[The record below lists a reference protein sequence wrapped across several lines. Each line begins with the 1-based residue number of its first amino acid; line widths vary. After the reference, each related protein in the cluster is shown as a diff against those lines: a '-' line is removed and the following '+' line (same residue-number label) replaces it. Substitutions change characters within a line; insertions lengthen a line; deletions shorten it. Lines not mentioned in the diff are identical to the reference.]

1 MRLEMNFSRFSP
13 SHESVPSDVTRN
25 LKEEKTCI
33 PDVPILPYAPA
44 WVRKRQTSSQTNIT
58 SKSTSSPDFGERMAM
73 IQKAIKQAGL
83 PKCDLCDQII
93 ASGAMPYLSENGV
106 GLNVCLKCVQKAIR
120 VYIQANGKKF

>member
-1 MRLEMNFSRFSP
+1 MEGMTTTEQINKK
-13 SHESVPSDVTRN
+13 VD
-25 LKEEKTCI
+25 EKSGFM
-33 PDVPILPYAPA
+33 D
-44 WVRKRQTSSQTNIT
+44 
-58 SKSTSSPDFGERMAM
+58 ST